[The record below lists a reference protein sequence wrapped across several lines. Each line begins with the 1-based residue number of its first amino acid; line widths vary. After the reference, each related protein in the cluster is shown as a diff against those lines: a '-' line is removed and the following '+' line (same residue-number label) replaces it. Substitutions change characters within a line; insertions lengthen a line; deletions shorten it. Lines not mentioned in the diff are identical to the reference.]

1 MKKNLITLSILILSY
16 TCYSQITFEKG
27 FYINN
32 DGQKTICLIKNIDWI
47 NNPTEFQIKLTENN
61 EVKTITID
69 NVKEVTIYDIS
80 KHIRANVKIDKSFD
94 NLNKLSHDKNPI
106 FSDELLFLKVLV
118 EGKASLYYYESENL
132 KRYFYKNNND
142 KIDQLVFKSYL
153 TTDNSAKKDNNKFRQ
168 QLWTDLKCENISIND
183 IEKVN
188 YKKSDLV
195 NLFIKYNKCNNSE
208 IINFENKKQKDL
220 FNLNIRPRIIN
231 SSITLQHTNSI
242 YGDTNFD
249 NKLNFGFGV
258 EAEIILPFNK
268 NKWAIIVEPT
278 YQNFKS
284 KKIIETN
291 NVSGGKLILNSDY
304 KTIDIPIGLR
314 HYFFINENSKIF
326 INFSVIFDIDL
337 NSSFDFYRLDG
348 SNFKTFNTQSTKN
361 IGLGLGYKFK
371 DKYSIELR
379 YNSDRELL
387 ENYNLWT
394 SDYKNSSIIF
404 GYSIF

>member
-1 MKKNLITLSILILSY
+1 MRKNLITLSILILSFN
-16 TCYSQITFEKG
+16 CYSQITFEKG

-32 DGQKTICLIKNIDWI
+32 DGQKTICLIKNIDWL

-61 EVKTITID
+61 EAKTITID

-118 EGKASLYYYESENL
+118 EGKASLYYYENENL

-153 TTDNSAKKDNNKFRQ
+153 TTDNSVKKDNNKFRQ

-183 IEKVN
+183 IEKIN

-195 NLFIKYNKCNNSE
+195 NLFIKYNKCHNSE

-231 SSITLQHTNSI
+231 SSITLLHTNSI

-268 NKWAIIVEPT
+268 NKWAIIIEPT

-337 NSSFDFYRLDG
+337 NSSFHFYRSDG

-394 SDYKNSSIIF
+394 SDYKNSSLIF